1 VLFEL
6 RDDGGRANVAV
17 ELLLAIRV
25 QADDVPP
32 GRIEREG
39 WGPPPFWSPIRSP
52 SNKRECSFIIQFRFS

>member
-1 VLFEL
+1 MTEVLFEL

-32 GRIEREG
+32 GRI
-39 WGPPPFWSPIRSP
+39 
-52 SNKRECSFIIQFRFS
+52 